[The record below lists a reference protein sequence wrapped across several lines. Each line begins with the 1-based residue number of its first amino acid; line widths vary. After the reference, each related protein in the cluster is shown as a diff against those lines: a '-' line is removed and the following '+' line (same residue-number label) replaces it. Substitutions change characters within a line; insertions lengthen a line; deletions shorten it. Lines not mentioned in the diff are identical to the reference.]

1 MKARNVLAVGALC
14 LTAGLIWGTAGQAAQ
29 AKKGFGGKW
38 ATDAAVPFQ
47 KEATRPATAN
57 GAIKIEIKV
66 DAQDPKKAT
75 GMVTEYINPL
85 CGKPDAELPFE
96 GTIDG
101 KMISFSIYR
110 PGANDC
116 PPKATGP
123 GTQVN
128 WTATLSDDEQ
138 TLTGMRAFGARG
150 GAGGRGGAPGGGP
163 PAGGPPRGNN
173 FVAQGPPQGGAP
185 AGGAPGGRGGGGGGG
200 QRGGGGGGGGAIIMH
215 RID

>member
-1 MKARNVLAVGALC
+1 MKARNMLAVGALC
-14 LTAGLIWGTAGQAAQ
+14 LAAGLIWGTVGQAAQ

-38 ATDAAVPFQ
+38 ATDAALPFQ
-47 KEATRPATAN
+47 KGGTRPATAN
-57 GAIKIEIKV
+57 GAIMIEIKV
-66 DAQDPKKAT
+66 DAQDSKKAT
-75 GMVTEYINPL
+75 GMVTEYINQL

-101 KMISFSIYR
+101 KTLTFSIYR

-138 TLTGMRAFGARG
+138 TLTGQRAFGARG
-150 GAGGRGGAPGGGP
+150 GAGGRGGAP
-163 PAGGPPRGNN
+163 AGGPPRGNQ
-173 FVAQGPPQGGAP
+173 FVAQGPPQGDAP
-185 AGGAPGGRGGGGGGG
+185 AAGAPGGRGGGG
-200 QRGGGGGGGGAIIMH
+200 QRGGGGGAIIMH